1 MSSRAPDLLSSILS
15 GSFHPK
21 TPPFPGSMIP
31 MKVRGLEDKSSG
43 EFTLPASKKRT
54 AIWDMHPSVYCSIV
68 GTCLS
73 NAEIRRLLIKLG
85 VHGAESASDH
95 DLHKQGVALAGRRQG
110 GGKFIQK
117 ALDHRHDAA
126 IRRFAKAKDEGTL
139 NQLWDAAVRC
149 GDIPG
154 AYWAVAQPSGCNR
167 RHHAENVRR
176 RTHAVP
182 HGRCREPR

>member
-1 MSSRAPDLLSSILS
+1 MSSRAPDLLSAL
-15 GSFHPK
+15 
-21 TPPFPGSMIP
+21 FPNGLQSAVPAVSRSAIP
-31 MKVRGLEDKSSG
+31 MKVRSPDVSSD
-43 EFTLPASKKRT
+43 EFIAPASKRRT
-54 AIWDMHPSVYCSIV
+54 AIWDMHHTLHCSII

-95 DLHKQGVALAGRRQG
+95 DLHKQGGTLAGRQQG

-139 NQLWDAAVRC
+139 NRLWDEAVRC

-167 RHHAENVRR
+167 R
-176 RTHAVP
+176 
-182 HGRCREPR
+182 